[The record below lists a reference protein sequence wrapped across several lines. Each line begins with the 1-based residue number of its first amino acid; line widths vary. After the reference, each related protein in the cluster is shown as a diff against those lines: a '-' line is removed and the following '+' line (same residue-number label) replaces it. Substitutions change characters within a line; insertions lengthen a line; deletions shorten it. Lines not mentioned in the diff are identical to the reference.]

1 MGVPMSKAWHLIS
14 RPQGL
19 PTMDNFALREL
30 PDAPLEPDQLRVR
43 NRWLSVDPYMRGRMN
58 DAKSYAASFQ
68 IDQPMTGGAI
78 GEVVESRM
86 EGFSPGDMILHMG
99 GWRDGGVVGLDMM
112 PNKLPADALAAGLTP
127 QTFLHN
133 MGLTGGT
140 AWIGLLRV
148 AAAKPGDTIF
158 VSAAAGAVGSAVV
171 QIAKAREMTVIGS
184 AGGAKKCAWVKDLG
198 ADAVVDYKAAPVLS
212 GLTQALAD
220 LGKPGIDVYFDN
232 VGGEHL
238 DAAFATANDF
248 ARFAICGMIDV
259 YNDGKAQEMKYLIR
273 TIPARIRI
281 EGFIY
286 TDQFFDCMEE
296 FYADMGGLIASG
308 AVTMRETVHEGI
320 ESVPDAFLGLFAG
333 ENMGKMLVRL

>member
-1 MGVPMSKAWHLIS
+1 MAKAWHLTS

-19 PTMDNFALREL
+19 PTVDNFALRDL
-30 PDAPLEPDQLRVR
+30 PDAPLDNDQLRVR
-43 NRWLSVDPYMRGRMN
+43 NLWLSVDPYMRGRMN
-58 DAKSYAASFQ
+58 DAKSYSASFQ
-68 IDQPMTGGAI
+68 IDHPMTGGAI
-78 GEVVESRM
+78 GEVLESRL
-86 EGFSPGDMILHMG
+86 EGFAAGDLILHMG
-99 GWRDGGVVGLDMM
+99 GWRDGGIIGLDMM
-112 PNKLPADALAAGLTP
+112 PNKLPAEALAAGMSA

-148 AAAKPGDTIF
+148 AAAKPGDTVF

-171 QIAKAREMTVIGS
+171 QIAKAREMTVIAS
-184 AGGAKKCAWVKDLG
+184 AGGAEKCAWVDDLG
-198 ADAVVDYKAAPVLS
+198 ADATIDYKAGAVLPQ
-212 GLTQALAD
+212 LAAALER

-259 YNDGKAQEMKYLIR
+259 YNDGKPQEMKYLIR
-273 TIPARIRI
+273 SIPARIRM

-286 TDQFFDCMEE
+286 TDQFIECMEE

-308 AVTMRETVHEGI
+308 AVTIRETVHDGLA
-320 ESVPDAFLGLFAG
+320 SAPDAFLGLFSGA
-333 ENMGKMLVRL
+333 NIGKMLVRL

>member
-1 MGVPMSKAWHLIS
+1 MSKAWHLIS
-14 RPQGL
+14 RPLGL
-19 PTMDNFALREL
+19 PTMDNFALREM
-30 PDAPLEPDQLRVR
+30 PDTALEPDQLRVR
-43 NRWLSVDPYMRGRMN
+43 NLWLSVDPYMRGRMN

-68 IDQPMTGGAI
+68 LDQPMTGGAI
-78 GEVVESRM
+78 GEVTESRM
-86 EGFSPGDMILHMG
+86 DGFAPGDLILHMG

-112 PNKLPADALAAGLTP
+112 PNKLPRAALDAGMTP

-148 AAAKPGDTIF
+148 AAAKPGDVVF

-184 AGGAKKCAWVKDLG
+184 AGGAEKCAWVKDLG
-198 ADAVVDYKAAPVLS
+198 ADAVVDYKAGPVLA
-212 GLTQALAD
+212 GLAQALGD

-273 TIPARIRI
+273 SIPARIRM

-286 TDQFFDCMEE
+286 TDQFFDCVEE

-308 AVTMRETVHEGI
+308 AVTMRETVKPGLDATPE
-320 ESVPDAFLGLFAG
+320 AFLGLFSG
-333 ENMGKMLVRL
+333 DNIGKMLVRL

>member
-1 MGVPMSKAWHLIS
+1 MSKAWHLIS

-19 PTMDNFALREL
+19 PAMHNFALREL

-184 AGGAKKCAWVKDLG
+184 AGGAEKCAWVKDLG
-198 ADAVVDYKAAPVLS
+198 ADAVVDYKAAPVLT
-212 GLTQALAD
+212 GLNQALAD

-259 YNDGKAQEMKYLIR
+259 YNDGKAQEMKYIIR
-273 TIPARIRI
+273 TIPARIRM

-308 AVTMRETVHEGI
+308 AVTMRETVHDGI
-320 ESVPDAFLGLFAG
+320 ESVPDAFLGLFTGA
-333 ENMGKMLVRL
+333 NMGKMLVRL

>member
-1 MGVPMSKAWHLIS
+1 
-14 RPQGL
+14 
-19 PTMDNFALREL
+19 MDDFALREI
-30 PDAPLEPDQLRVR
+30 PDGPLEKDQLRVR
-43 NRWLSVDPYMRGRMN
+43 NLWLSVDPYMRGRMN

-78 GEVVESRM
+78 GEVIETTM
-86 EGFSPGDMILHMG
+86 HGFAPGDVILHMG
-99 GWRDGGVVGLDMM
+99 GWRDGGIIGLDMM
-112 PNKLPADALAAGLTP
+112 PNKLPAEALAAGMPP

-148 AAAKPGDTIF
+148 AAARPGETIF

-171 QIAKAREMTVIGS
+171 QIAKAREMTVIAS
-184 AGGAKKCAWVKDLG
+184 AGGAKKCAWVKDIG
-198 ADAVVDYKAAPVLS
+198 ADAAIDYKSGPVLPQL
-212 GLTQALAD
+212 LTALES
-220 LGKPGIDVYFDN
+220 LEKPGIDVYFDN

-259 YNDGKAQEMKYLIR
+259 YNDAKPQEMKYLVR
-273 TIPARIRI
+273 TIPARIRM

-286 TDQFFDCMEE
+286 TDQFIDCMDE

-308 AVTMRETVHEGI
+308 AVTIRETAHDGI
-320 ESVPDAFLGLFAG
+320 EAAPAAFLGLFAG
-333 ENMGKMLVRL
+333 DNIGKMLVRL

>member
-1 MGVPMSKAWHLIS
+1 MSKAWHLIR

-19 PTMDNFALREL
+19 PTHDDFALRDL
-30 PDAPLEPDQLRVR
+30 PDSPLDADQIRVR
-43 NRWLSVDPYMRGRMN
+43 NLWLSVDPYMRGRMN
-58 DAKSYAASFQ
+58 DTKSYAAGFQ
-68 IDQPMTGGAI
+68 LDQPMTGGAI

-86 EGFSPGDMILHMG
+86 EGFAPGDLILHMG
-99 GWRDGGVVGLDMM
+99 GWRDGGVIGLDMM
-112 PNKLPADALAAGLTP
+112 PNKLPAEALAAGLSP

-148 AAAKPGDTIF
+148 AAAKPGDTVF

-184 AGGAKKCAWVKDLG
+184 AGGAEKGCWVEELG
-198 ADAVVDYKAAPVLS
+198 ADAVIDYKAGPVLPQ
-212 GLTQALAD
+212 LAAALER

-238 DAAFATANDF
+238 DAAFAAANDF

-259 YNDGKAQEMKYLIR
+259 YNDGKPQEMKHLIR
-273 TIPARIRI
+273 TIPARIRM

-286 TDQFFDCMEE
+286 TDQFIDCAEE

-308 AVTMRETVHEGI
+308 AVTMRETVREGLDTA
-320 ESVPDAFLGLFAG
+320 PDAFLGLFSG
-333 ENMGKMLVRL
+333 ENIGKMLVQL

>member
-1 MGVPMSKAWHLIS
+1 
-14 RPQGL
+14 
-19 PTMDNFALREL
+19 MDNFALREL

-68 IDQPMTGGAI
+68 VDQPMTGGAI

-148 AAAKPGDTIF
+148 AAAKPGETIF

-308 AVTMRETVHEGI
+308 AVSMRETVHDGI
-320 ESVPDAFLGLFAG
+320 KSAPDAFLGLFSGA
-333 ENMGKMLVRL
+333 NMGKMLVRL

>member
-1 MGVPMSKAWHLIS
+1 MAKAWHLTS

-19 PTMDNFALREL
+19 PTRDNFALRDL
-30 PDAPLEPDQLRVR
+30 PEAPLENDQLRIR
-43 NRWLSVDPYMRGRMN
+43 NLWLSVDPYMRGRMN

-86 EGFSPGDMILHMG
+86 EGFTPGDLILHMG
-99 GWRDGGVVGLDMM
+99 GWRDGGVIGLDMM
-112 PNKLPADALAAGLTP
+112 PNKLPAEALAAGMTP

-140 AWIGLLRV
+140 AWIGLLRI
-148 AAAKPGDTIF
+148 ASAKPGDTVI
-158 VSAAAGAVGSAVV
+158 VPAAAGAVGPAVA

-184 AGGAKKCAWVKDLG
+184 AGGAEKCEWVLDLG
-198 ADAVVDYKAAPVLS
+198 ADAVIDYKAGPVLPQ
-212 GLTQALAD
+212 LAAALER

-238 DAAFATANDF
+238 DAAFAVANDF

-273 TIPARIRI
+273 AIPARIRM

-286 TDQFFDCMEE
+286 TDQFIECMEE

-308 AVTMRETVHEGI
+308 AVTMRETVHDGLEAT
-320 ESVPDAFLGLFAG
+320 PDAFLGLFAG
-333 ENMGKMLVRL
+333 ANMGKMLVRV

>member
-1 MGVPMSKAWHLIS
+1 
-14 RPQGL
+14 
-19 PTMDNFALREL
+19 MDNFALREL
-30 PDAPLEPDQLRVR
+30 PDRPLQNDQLRVR
-43 NRWLSVDPYMRGRMN
+43 NLWLSVDPYMRGRMN

-78 GEVVESRM
+78 GEVLESRID
-86 EGFSPGDMILHMG
+86 GFAPGDLILHMG
-99 GWRDGGVVGLDMM
+99 GWRDGGIVGLDMM
-112 PNKLPADALAAGLTP
+112 PNKLPVELLAAGMSP

-140 AWIGLLRV
+140 AWIGLLRI
-148 AAAKPGDTIF
+148 AAAKPGETVFI
-158 VSAAAGAVGSAVV
+158 SAAAGAVGSAAV

-184 AGGAKKCAWVKDLG
+184 AGSAEKCSWVKDLG
-198 ADAVVDYKAAPVLS
+198 ADAVIDYKASPILS
-212 GLTQALAD
+212 GLTQALQS

-238 DAAFATANDF
+238 DAAFAVANDF

-259 YNDGKAQEMKYLIR
+259 YNDGKAQEMKYLVR
-273 TIPARIRI
+273 AIPARIRM

-286 TDQFFDCMEE
+286 TDQFIDCMEE

-308 AVTMRETVHEGI
+308 AVTMRETVHDGLEAM
-320 ESVPDAFLGLFAG
+320 PQAFLGLFSG
-333 ENMGKMLVRL
+333 GNIGKMLVRL

>member
-1 MGVPMSKAWHLIS
+1 MAKAWHLTS
-14 RPQGL
+14 RPAGL
-19 PTMDNFALREL
+19 PGMENFALREL
-30 PDAPLEPDQLRVR
+30 PDTPLQPDQLRVK
-43 NRWLSVDPYMRGRMN
+43 NLWLSVDPYMRGRMN

-78 GEVVESRM
+78 GEVLESTM
-86 EGFSPGDMILHMG
+86 DGFAAGDLILHMG
-99 GWRDGGVVGLDMM
+99 GWRDGGIIGLDMS
-112 PNKLPADALAAGLTP
+112 PNKLPREALDAGMSP

-148 AAAKPGDTIF
+148 AAAKPGDTVF

-184 AGGAKKCAWVKDLG
+184 AGGAEKCAWVSDLG
-198 ADAVVDYKAAPVLS
+198 ADAVIDYKSGAVLPQ
-212 GLTQALAD
+212 LATALEK

-259 YNDGKAQEMKYLIR
+259 YNDGKAQEMKYIIR
-273 TIPARIRI
+273 TIPARIRM

-286 TDQFFDCMEE
+286 TDQFFDCIEE
-296 FYADMGGLIASG
+296 FYADMSGLIASG
-308 AVTMRETVHEGI
+308 AVTMRETVHEGV
-320 ESVPDAFLGLFAG
+320 EAAPEAFLGLFAG
-333 ENMGKMLVRL
+333 ANMGKMLVRV

>member
-1 MGVPMSKAWHLIS
+1 MMARAWHLTS
-14 RPQGL
+14 RPAGL
-19 PTMDNFALREL
+19 PVMDNFALREI
-30 PDAPLEPDQLRVR
+30 PDAPLQPDQLRVK
-43 NRWLSVDPYMRGRMN
+43 NLWLSVDPYMRGRMN

-78 GEVVESRM
+78 GEVVESAM
-86 EGFSPGDMILHMG
+86 DGFSPGDLILHMG
-99 GWRDGGVVGLDMM
+99 GWRDGGVIGLDMS
-112 PNKLPADALAAGLTP
+112 PNKLPRAMLDAGMSP

-171 QIAKAREMTVIGS
+171 QIAKAREMVVIGS
-184 AGGAKKCAWVKDLG
+184 AGGADKCAWVDELG
-198 ADAVVDYKAAPVLS
+198 ADAVIDYKAGPVLPQ
-212 GLTQALAD
+212 LAAALEK

-238 DAAFATANDF
+238 DAAFAVANDF

-273 TIPARIRI
+273 SIPARIRM

-308 AVTMRETVHEGI
+308 AVTMRETVHDGVEAA
-320 ESVPDAFLGLFAG
+320 PQAFLGLFAG
-333 ENMGKMLVRL
+333 ANMGKMLVRV

>member
-1 MGVPMSKAWHLIS
+1 
-14 RPQGL
+14 
-19 PTMDNFALREL
+19 MDDFTLRDL
-30 PDAPLEPDQLRVR
+30 PDGVLEADQLRVR
-43 NRWLSVDPYMRGRMN
+43 NLWLSVDPYMRSRMN

-78 GEVVESRM
+78 GEVLESRM
-86 EGFSPGDMILHMG
+86 DGFAPGDLVLHMG
-99 GWRDGGVVGLDMM
+99 GWRDGGVIGLDMM
-112 PNKLPADALAAGLTP
+112 PRKLPAELLATGMSP

-148 AAAKPGDTIF
+148 AAAKPGNTVF

-184 AGGAKKCAWVKDLG
+184 AGGAEKCAWVTDLG
-198 ADAVVDYKAAPVLS
+198 ADAAIDYKAGPVLPQLAS
-212 GLTQALAD
+212 ALD
-220 LGKPGIDVYFDN
+220 MLGKPGIDVYFDN

-238 DAAFATANDF
+238 DAAFALANDF

-259 YNDGKAQEMKYLIR
+259 YNDGKPQDMAYLIR
-273 TIPARIRI
+273 TIPARIRM

-296 FYADMGGLIASG
+296 FYADMGGLIAGG
-308 AVTMRETVHEGI
+308 AVTMHETVRSGLEAAP
-320 ESVPDAFLGLFAG
+320 EAFLGLFAG
-333 ENMGKMLVRL
+333 ENIGKMLVRL

>member
-1 MGVPMSKAWHLIS
+1 MNKAWHLIS
-14 RPQGL
+14 RPHGL
-19 PTMDNFALREL
+19 PTIDNFALRPL

-43 NRWLSVDPYMRGRMN
+43 NLWLSVDPYMRGRMN

-78 GEVVESRM
+78 GEVLESRM
-86 EGFSPGDMILHMG
+86 DGFAAGDLILHMG
-99 GWRDGGVVGLDMM
+99 GWRDGGIIGLDMM
-112 PNKLPADALAAGLTP
+112 PNKLPAHALAAGLTP

-148 AAAKPGDTIF
+148 AAAKPGDTVF

-171 QIAKAREMTVIGS
+171 QIAKAREMIAIGS
-184 AGGAKKCAWVKDLG
+184 AGGPEKCAWVRQLG
-198 ADAVVDYKAAPVLS
+198 ADAVIDYKAGPVLPQ
-212 GLTQALAD
+212 LAEALD
-220 LGKPGIDVYFDN
+220 TLGKPGIDVYFDN

-273 TIPARIRI
+273 TIPARIRM

-286 TDQFFDCMEE
+286 TDQFIDCMEE
-296 FYADMGGLIASG
+296 FYADMGALIASR
-308 AVTMRETVHEGI
+308 AVTMRETVYEGV
-320 ESVPDAFLGLFAG
+320 EAAPDAFLGLFAG
-333 ENMGKMLVRL
+333 ANMGKMLVRI

>member
-1 MGVPMSKAWHLIS
+1 MSKAWHLIS

-19 PTMDNFALREL
+19 PTIDNFALRDV
-30 PDAPLEPDQLRVR
+30 PDAPLDADQLRVR
-43 NRWLSVDPYMRGRMN
+43 NLWLSVDPYMRGRMN

-68 IDQPMTGGAI
+68 LDQPMTGGAI
-78 GEVVESRM
+78 GEVIESRM
-86 EGFSPGDMILHMG
+86 EGFVPGDLILHMG
-99 GWRDGGVVGLDMM
+99 GWRDGGVIGLDMM
-112 PNKLPADALAAGLTP
+112 PNKLPRAALDAGMTP

-148 AAAKPGDTIF
+148 AAAKPGDTVF

-184 AGGAKKCAWVKDLG
+184 AGGADKCAWVTQLG
-198 ADAVVDYKAAPVLS
+198 ADAVIDYKAGPVLT
-212 GLTQALAD
+212 GLTQALAE

-273 TIPARIRI
+273 TIPARIRM

-308 AVTMRETVHEGI
+308 AVTMRETVHDGI
-320 ESVPDAFLGLFAG
+320 TSAPDAFLGLFAG
-333 ENMGKMLVRL
+333 ANIGKMLVKI

>member
-1 MGVPMSKAWHLIS
+1 
-14 RPQGL
+14 
-19 PTMDNFALREL
+19 MDNFALREL

-308 AVTMRETVHEGI
+308 AVSMRETVHDGI
-320 ESVPDAFLGLFAG
+320 ESAPDAFLGLFSGA
-333 ENMGKMLVRL
+333 NMGKMLVRL

>member
-1 MGVPMSKAWHLIS
+1 MAKAWHLTS
-14 RPQGL
+14 RPAGL
-19 PTMDNFALREL
+19 PTMENFALREL
-30 PDAPLEPDQLRVR
+30 PDAPLQPDQMRVK
-43 NRWLSVDPYMRGRMN
+43 NLWLSVDPYMRGRMN

-78 GEVVESRM
+78 GEVIESRM
-86 EGFSPGDMILHMG
+86 DGFSPGDLILHMG
-99 GWRDGGVVGLDMM
+99 GWRDGGIIGLDMS
-112 PNKLPADALAAGLTP
+112 PNKLPAEALAAGMTP

-184 AGGAKKCAWVKDLG
+184 AGGSEKCAWVLDLG
-198 ADAVVDYKAAPVLS
+198 ADAVLDHKAGPVLPQ
-212 GLTQALAD
+212 LAKALET
-220 LGKPGIDVYFDN
+220 LGKSGIDVYFDN

-273 TIPARIRI
+273 TIPARIRM

-286 TDQFFDCMEE
+286 ADQFFDCMEE

-308 AVTMRETVHEGI
+308 AVSMRETVHEGI
-320 ESVPDAFLGLFAG
+320 ETTPGAFLGLFSG
-333 ENMGKMLVRL
+333 ENIGKMLVKL

>member
-1 MGVPMSKAWHLIS
+1 MAKAWHLTS

-19 PTMDNFALREL
+19 PTIDNFALRDL
-30 PDAPLEPDQLRVR
+30 PDGPLEPDQLRVR
-43 NRWLSVDPYMRGRMN
+43 NLWLSVDPYMRGRMN
-58 DAKSYAASFQ
+58 DAKSYSASFQ

-78 GEVVESRM
+78 GEVLESTLD
-86 EGFSPGDMILHMG
+86 GFAPGDFILHMG
-99 GWRDGGVVGLDMM
+99 GWRDGGIIGLDMM
-112 PNKLPADALAAGLTP
+112 PNKLPADLIARGMSP

-148 AAAKPGDTIF
+148 AAAKPGDTVF
-158 VSAAAGAVGSAVV
+158 VSAAGGAVGSAVV

-184 AGGAKKCAWVKDLG
+184 AGGADKCAWVDDLG
-198 ADAVVDYKAAPVLS
+198 ADAVIDYKAGAVLPQ
-212 GLTQALAD
+212 LAKALEA

-238 DAAFATANDF
+238 DAAFAVANDF

-273 TIPARIRI
+273 SIPARIRM

-286 TDQFFDCMEE
+286 TDQFIECMEE

-308 AVTMRETVHEGI
+308 AVTIRETVRDGLEAT
-320 ESVPDAFLGLFAG
+320 PDAFLGLFSG
-333 ENMGKMLVRL
+333 QNIGKMLVRL

>member
-1 MGVPMSKAWHLIS
+1 
-14 RPQGL
+14 
-19 PTMDNFALREL
+19 MDNFALREL
-30 PDAPLEPDQLRVR
+30 PDRPLQNDQIRVR
-43 NRWLSVDPYMRGRMN
+43 NLWLSVDPYMRGRMN

-78 GEVVESRM
+78 GEVLESRID
-86 EGFSPGDMILHMG
+86 GFAPGDLILHMG
-99 GWRDGGVVGLDMM
+99 GWRDGGIVGLDMM
-112 PNKLPADALAAGLTP
+112 PNKLPVELLAAGMSP

-140 AWIGLLRV
+140 AWIGLLRI
-148 AAAKPGDTIF
+148 AAAKPGETVFI
-158 VSAAAGAVGSAVV
+158 SAAAGAVGSAAV

-184 AGGAKKCAWVKDLG
+184 AGGAEKCSWVKDLG
-198 ADAVVDYKAAPVLS
+198 ADAVIDYKASPILS
-212 GLTQALAD
+212 GLTQALQS

-238 DAAFATANDF
+238 DAAFAVANDF

-259 YNDGKAQEMKYLIR
+259 YNDGKAQEMKYLVR
-273 TIPARIRI
+273 AIPARIRM

-286 TDQFFDCMEE
+286 TDQFIDCMEE

-308 AVTMRETVHEGI
+308 AVTMRETVHDGLEAM
-320 ESVPDAFLGLFAG
+320 PQAFLGLFSG
-333 ENMGKMLVRL
+333 GNIGKMLVRL

>member
-1 MGVPMSKAWHLIS
+1 MMARAWHLTS
-14 RPQGL
+14 RPTGL
-19 PTMDNFALREL
+19 PTMDNFALRDL
-30 PDAPLEPDQLRVR
+30 PDAPLQADQLRVK
-43 NRWLSVDPYMRGRMN
+43 NLWLSVDPYMRGRMN
-58 DAKSYAASFQ
+58 DAKSYSASFQ

-78 GEVVESRM
+78 GEVIESNM
-86 EGFSPGDMILHMG
+86 GGFAPGDLILHMG
-99 GWRDGGVVGLDMM
+99 GWRDGGVIGLDMS
-112 PNKLPADALAAGLTP
+112 PNKLPAAALAAGMTP

-140 AWIGLLRV
+140 AWIGLLRI
-148 AAAKPGDTIF
+148 AAAKPGDTVF

-184 AGGAKKCAWVKDLG
+184 AGGADKCAWALDLG
-198 ADAVVDYKAAPVLS
+198 ADAVIDYKAGPVLPQ
-212 GLTQALAD
+212 LAAALEK

-238 DAAFATANDF
+238 DAAFATASDF

-273 TIPARIRI
+273 TIPARIRM

-286 TDQFFDCMEE
+286 TDQFFDCVEE

-308 AVTMRETVHEGI
+308 AVTMRETVHEGL
-320 ESVPDAFLGLFAG
+320 EAAPEAFLGLFAG
-333 ENMGKMLVRL
+333 ANMGKMLVRV